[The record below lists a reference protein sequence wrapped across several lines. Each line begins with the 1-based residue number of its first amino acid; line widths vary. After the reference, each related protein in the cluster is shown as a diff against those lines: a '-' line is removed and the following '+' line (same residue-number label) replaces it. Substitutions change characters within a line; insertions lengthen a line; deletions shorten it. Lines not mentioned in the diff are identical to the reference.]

1 MEADGSD
8 PATATVVARLTEMA
22 RSLVAGR
29 RIIVAGFPVAG
40 ATPTVAQLQ
49 ALGAESCLL
58 VAPFVGT
65 GDLPDPTF
73 ATWVSLDIRTPGTM
87 EVFRIVE
94 RAMADPPEAVRD
106 AVEAFDPDGE
116 ALVLVAP
123 YDTVRSVAG
132 RPAFGARRPEWVA
145 LEDKTTNDTLF
156 EQAGVVCAPSEVVV
170 AGDRSALDAAAARL
184 DAGAGTVWSGDARA
198 GFNGGGTLVR
208 WVTSPETAADA
219 QALLAARCDRVRVAP
234 LLDGIPCS
242 IHGIVTTDGIAVF
255 RPIEMVT
262 LRTADPP
269 GFRYAGAASFWDP
282 PAADRDE
289 MRDVARRVG
298 ALLRD
303 EVAFAG
309 SYGVDGVL
317 TADGFRPTELN
328 PRFGAGLSVIARAV
342 PDLTLLPLHWVS
354 AAGLPVPVTA
364 ADLEAALTAAADAH
378 RGGGGWVFVRREL
391 AETSTRA
398 LVVRDGT
405 CRPGADDV
413 PDVELVSGP
422 GAEGGF
428 VRCSPDPDRTPIG
441 ESVAPLVC
449 TVLSWAD
456 RELDLGLG
464 ALAPAP
470 DLSRAAR

>member
-29 RIIVAGFPVAG
+29 RIILAGFPVAG

-106 AVEAFDPDGE
+106 AVETFDPDGE

-219 QALLAARCDRVRVAP
+219 AGAPGGAVRPRARGAAARRHPLQHPRHRDDRRHRGLP
-234 LLDGIPCS
+234 PDRDG
-242 IHGIVTTDGIAVF
+242 H
-255 RPIEMVT
+255 
-262 LRTADPP
+262 
-269 GFRYAGAASFWDP
+269 
-282 PAADRDE
+282 AADR
-289 MRDVARRVG
+289 RPAGVPLRRRRLVLGPARG
-298 ALLRD
+298 
-303 EVAFAG
+303 
-309 SYGVDGVL
+309 
-317 TADGFRPTELN
+317 
-328 PRFGAGLSVIARAV
+328 
-342 PDLTLLPLHWVS
+342 
-354 AAGLPVPVTA
+354 
-364 ADLEAALTAAADAH
+364 
-378 RGGGGWVFVRREL
+378 
-391 AETSTRA
+391 
-398 LVVRDGT
+398 
-405 CRPGADDV
+405 RPGRDARTS
-413 PDVELVSGP
+413 PAAS
-422 GAEGGF
+422 A
-428 VRCSPDPDRTPIG
+428 RCSATRSRSPGPTASTACSPPTA
-441 ESVAPLVC
+441 SAPP
-449 TVLSWAD
+449 SSSPAS
-456 RELDLGLG
+456 
-464 ALAPAP
+464 APG
-470 DLSRAAR
+470 